1 MKSLIV
7 IIYDGIANSVF
18 ESQVLQPL
26 IRQKQQTP
34 YLDIHI
40 VSFEKQTTV
49 GTPNINGI
57 NFHIFKK
64 YPFVHHMAL
73 IPAII
78 KLRRFLTSFTDYQL
92 LARGP
97 FAGYIAHKS
106 ATSTCCSV
114 TIQARGLVAEEYR
127 YTIENSRLTL
137 IQTYRYKQFLHLEK
151 KVYALNKKHITF
163 QAVSPALKN
172 YLTKTF
178 GTKKE
183 TISIAQ
189 HDIPSAIHT
198 DQHIVK
204 TQSIR
209 TQLHVDQNKFVYCYN
224 GSFKPWQC
232 PHETIAFFKKQLIKD
247 QHAFLLILTP
257 DITLFKNALEHAH
270 IKKEFYHIC
279 TVTQADLPVYIA
291 AAQAGLLFR
300 KPHIINTISRPT
312 KALDYQAAG
321 LHIIHN
327 GTVEYVNNMPNTTLI
342 SPYDFKVLLA
352 NHKNT
357 LNNQQ

>member
-1 MKSLIV
+1 MQSLIV
-7 IIYDGIANSVF
+7 IIYDSITNSVF
-18 ESQVLQPL
+18 ESQVIQPL
-26 IRQKQQTP
+26 IMQKQQMP

-40 VSFEKQTTV
+40 VSFEKQTTIS
-49 GTPNINGI
+49 TPNINGI

-64 YPFVHHMAL
+64 YPFIHHIAL

-78 KLRRFLTSFTDYQL
+78 KLRRFLTSFTDYEL

-106 ATSTCCSV
+106 ATSACHSI

-137 IQTYRYKQFLHLEK
+137 IQKYRYKQFLHLEG

-163 QAVSPALKN
+163 QAVSPALRK

-183 TISIAQ
+183 AITIAK
-189 HDIPSAIHT
+189 HDIPSAIRPE
-198 DQHIVK
+198 QHILK

-209 TQLHVDQNKFVYCYN
+209 TQLHIDKNRFIYCYN
-224 GSFKPWQC
+224 GSFKSWQC
-232 PHETIAFFKKQLIKD
+232 PHETIAYFKKELLKNKQ
-247 QHAFLLILTP
+247 AFLLVLTP
-257 DITLFKNALEHAH
+257 NVDSFKNALEHAH
-270 IKKEFYHIC
+270 IKNEFYHVC
-279 TVTQADLPVYIA
+279 NVTQTDLPAYIA
-291 AAQAGLLFR
+291 VAHVGLLFR
-300 KPHIINTISRPT
+300 KPHIINAISRPT

-327 GTVEYVNNMPNTTLI
+327 GTVEYVNNMSNTTLI
-342 SPYDFKVLLA
+342 
-352 NHKNT
+352 NI
-357 LNNQQ
+357 